1 MKLSKLQKRSIEKK
15 EQIKGKTVV
24 AIDPAS
30 KKHQVEILSPEAIPM
45 MRSFKIFNTGEG
57 FKKLLHKLEGIKKEF
72 PSTEFLFAIEPSG
85 HYWIPLLF
93 FFKKRGYE
101 FVLVPG
107 LFVKR
112 SREIEDHTS
121 RQDDPKDAHVI
132 GELALRG
139 KYSQERQPQGIYAE
153 LRNLSNAWLEI
164 TQDKSALRMKI
175 RAILDV
181 YFPEFLGLFSDF
193 LGASGRFLLSKC
205 PFPNDI
211 LKEDSALLSQEVFR
225 ISRCRIDST
234 RISKLKQFAESS
246 VGIEEGI
253 AGAQFRLRLLL
264 DKYELCEKQHKDI
277 STEIDAY
284 LNCIDYTPFLL
295 SLPGVGLISVALL
308 LGQTGDLRN
317 YKTVADLLSYAGLD
331 LIYADS
337 GKRFGMRRISKRGR
351 PKLRLILFQITLAF
365 LQHNN
370 FARRKYLK
378 QRLAGKKPTQAI
390 VSSISFFVRIM
401 FSVVKEEREY
411 TPLDPSEPLFQEIQ
425 QLEKQLDKKLKKQNK
440 GNNLKKAA

>member
-1 MKLSKLQKRSIEKK
+1 MKLSKMQKRSLEKRA
-15 EQIKGKTVV
+15 QIKNKTVV

-30 KKHQVEILSPEAIPM
+30 SKHQVEILSPEAIPM
-45 MRSFKIFNTGEG
+45 TRSFKIFNAGEG
-57 FKKLLHKLEGIKKEF
+57 FKKLLRKLEGIKKEF
-72 PSTEFLFAIEPSG
+72 PSTEFIFAIEPSG

-139 KYSQERQPQGIYAE
+139 KYSKERQPHGIYAE

-164 TQDKSALRMKI
+164 TQEKASLRMKI
-175 RAILDV
+175 RTMLDV

-193 LGASGRFLLSKC
+193 LGASGRFLLSRC
-205 PFPNDI
+205 PFPNDV
-211 LKEDSALLSQEVFR
+211 LEEDLVILSQKIFK

-234 RISKLKQFAESS
+234 RITELTQKAESS
-246 VGIEEGI
+246 IGIEEGL
-253 AGAQFRLRLLL
+253 AGARFRLGLLL
-264 DKYELCEKQHKDI
+264 NKYELCEQQHKKI
-277 STEIDAY
+277 SFEIDAY
-284 LNCIDYTPFLL
+284 LNYIDYSPFLL
-295 SLPGVGLISVALL
+295 SLPGVGLVSVALL
-308 LGQTGDLRN
+308 LGQSGDLRN
-317 YKTVADLLSYAGLD
+317 FKTVADLLSYAGLD

-337 GKRFGMRRISKRGR
+337 GKRIGCRYISKRGR

-370 FARRKYLK
+370 VARRKYLK
-378 QRLAGKKPTQAI
+378 QRLAGKKPIQAI

-401 FSVVKEEREY
+401 FAMVNEGRVY
-411 TPLDPSEPLFQEIQ
+411 IPLDPSDPLVHEIQ
-425 QLEKQLDKKLKKQNK
+425 QLEKQLDKKLKKQKNRK
-440 GNNLKKAA
+440 HLKKAA